1 MANVTNIGTPSIANK
16 AFVPLAIEAG
26 IETVITSLIPLAMDK
41 RSLLI
46 ALVGALESS
55 NPALAAALN
64 MDTLD
69 AIIKFMAQRPKTP
82 IALASDLPDTVTDSG
97 PASVAAARD
106 GGTLTQVNV
115 TFSESANG
123 HTKYGIYLDG
133 IFQKVGNLAAAG
145 GYIND
150 AIQDV
155 PADDQE
161 HTIRVLYVTDD
172 LAITLFGPV
181 ATFS

>member
-26 IETVITSLIPLAMDK
+26 IEDVITSLVPLAMDK

-46 ALVGALESS
+46 ALVGALENT
-55 NPALAAALN
+55 NPELAAALN

-69 AIIKFMAQRPKTP
+69 AILKFMAQRPKTP
-82 IALASDLPDTVTDSG
+82 ITLAADLPETIAKAGPLSVT
-97 PASVAAARD
+97 ATRE
-106 GGTLTQVNV
+106 GTQINV
-115 TFSESANG
+115 IFSESPSGYAR
-123 HTKYGIYLDG
+123 YAIYLDG
-133 IFQKVGNLAAAG
+133 IFQKVGNLAASG
-145 GYIND
+145 GFVND
-150 AIQDV
+150 VIQDV
-155 PADDQE
+155 ADDGLD

-172 LAITLFGPV
+172 LKITLFGPI